1 MNKSLIKIGLLIG
14 TTTLIGIGTVIA
26 NSSSRVLATPAE
38 AKMHLDEGIKALQG
52 GDTNGA
58 MTHLKAADDKLSAGQ
73 AKMHLDEGIK
83 ALQGGDTNGA
93 MTHVKAA
100 ESALSG

>member
-1 MNKSLIKIGLLIG
+1 MNKSFIKIGLVIV

-38 AKMHLDEGIKALQG
+38 AKMHLDEGIKAL
-52 GDTNGA
+52 
-58 MTHLKAADDKLSAGQ
+58 H
-73 AKMHLDEGIK
+73 
-83 ALQGGDTNGA
+83 GGDTNGA

>member
-1 MNKSLIKIGLLIG
+1 MIKIGLLIV

-58 MTHLKAADDKLSAGQ
+58 MTILKLQSQHYQDDLNLHCAIFCDSILPRYKQ
-73 AKMHLDEGIK
+73 
-83 ALQGGDTNGA
+83 
-93 MTHVKAA
+93 
-100 ESALSG
+100 